1 MSSSLNYQNLKSQRT
16 ASSLVSEGVNSGQIS
31 LDEIDS
37 EPLTV
42 RSNSSRQS
50 FRGSSGK
57 SLSRMIEESEE
68 PMSSRT
74 QSFRG
79 SSGKSLSQMIEESE
93 EPMSSRTQSFRGSS
107 GKSLSQMIEESEEPM
122 SSRTQSFRGSSGKSL
137 SRMIEESEEEE
148 PMSSRT
154 QSFRGSS
161 GKSLSQMIQEK
172 KEEEQMIKSEKISRF
187 SSTKLERDLERVES
201 DVRSMRSPSKTMR
214 DVERVER
221 DVRSMRSPSK
231 TMRDVERVERDVRSM
246 RSPSKTMRD
255 LERVESDVRS
265 MRDLERVESDV
276 RSMREEIPMK
286 SLSSEK
292 KSLSQLINEAKTKSM
307 RSKDSLSSSI
317 RQKFSREQNSL
328 DSVKFSDVDATVSG
342 DLSSPISSRRISSES
357 SFLTDLKKQM
367 HDIGVVVTGT
377 VSFDDSQGKVLLES
391 YTSKSTPF
399 YVIVKT
405 SKASSV
411 FFPKSHTVLSRHY
424 GSKSTISDTIPVSD
438 CENLP
443 VCDILYSC
451 DSEFCYLKKTENKVE
466 MTEFTLA
473 AQKPSVESLHIQGAT
488 IARPVVS
495 FEELISNPVE
505 TLQLVESTSDSL
517 FNNDYKNVNVIT
529 TNILRKLTAAAY
541 DSIDVQNTF
550 QEIFVSLN
558 AQEEELL
565 ALLGDTNDSGISKL
579 ETERLSQLYKMKEHL
594 LASMNY
600 FNKVEMQVDEVNRHL
615 HQATDKMRK
624 EINEYF
630 TSNYPFPISDK
641 IFFRA
646 EEIAKTSEPMELS
659 FSIA

>member
-1 MSSSLNYQNLKSQRT
+1 M
-16 ASSLVSEGVNSGQIS
+16 
-31 LDEIDS
+31 
-37 EPLTV
+37 
-42 RSNSSRQS
+42 
-50 FRGSSGK
+50 
-57 SLSRMIEESEE
+57 
-68 PMSSRT
+68 
-74 QSFRG
+74 
-79 SSGKSLSQMIEESE
+79 
-93 EPMSSRTQSFRGSS
+93 
-107 GKSLSQMIEESEEPM
+107 
-122 SSRTQSFRGSSGKSL
+122 
-137 SRMIEESEEEE
+137 
-148 PMSSRT
+148 
-154 QSFRGSS
+154 
-161 GKSLSQMIQEK
+161 
-172 KEEEQMIKSEKISRF
+172 
-187 SSTKLERDLERVES
+187 RDL
-201 DVRSMRSPSKTMR
+201 
-214 DVERVER
+214 
-221 DVRSMRSPSK
+221 
-231 TMRDVERVERDVRSM
+231 ERVERDVRSM

-255 LERVESDVRS
+255 LERVERDVRS
-265 MRDLERVESDV
+265 MRSPSKTMRDLERVERDV
-276 RSMREEIPMK
+276 SSMREEIPMK

-292 KSLSQLINEAKTKSM
+292 KSLSQLINEAKAKSM
-307 RSKDSLSSSI
+307 RSKDSLSSNI
-317 RQKFSREQNSL
+317 RQKFSIEQNSL

-342 DLSSPISSRRISSES
+342 DLSSPISSKRISSES

-411 FFPKSHTVLSRHY
+411 YFPKSHTVLSRHY

-451 DSEFCYLKKTENKVE
+451 DSEFCYLKKTENRVE

-517 FNNDYKNVNVIT
+517 FNNDYKNVNDIT

-630 TSNYPFPISDK
+630 TSNYPFKISDK

-646 EEIAKTSEPMELS
+646 EEMAKTSEPMELS